1 VAQRLKELMWLAILK
16 VLTAGSLIIPMEEAV
31 RPYAIVPNQTFTK
44 HLNNLLEE
52 YLIAK
57 HPQHFIEGEA
67 HLTLK

>member
-1 VAQRLKELMWLAILK
+1 MAQRLKELIWLAILK
-16 VLTAGSLIIPMEEAV
+16 VFTACSLIIPMEEAV
-31 RPYAIVPNQTFTK
+31 RPYAIVPNQTLTK
-44 HLNNLLEE
+44 HLNYFLEE

>member
-1 VAQRLKELMWLAILK
+1 
-16 VLTAGSLIIPMEEAV
+16 MEEAV
-31 RPYAIVPNQTFTK
+31 RPYAIVPNQTLTK